1 MDIQRYLD
9 NYFKSKDM
17 PFIVGTKGIQN
28 LFRNSD
34 VLQSQKVHFF
44 CDPILRKPT
53 INKFGNQSK
62 IVAST
67 TFCLAVT
74 STMDMPYF
82 NELNTDNAET
92 KFILNIEPLI
102 AVLNGIAKDISCD
115 GYDVTF
121 DYVDVTDVKDVNFDG
136 LIGTITFTNEY

>member
-9 NYFKSKDM
+9 NYFTSKDM

-28 LFRNSD
+28 LFQNKD

-44 CDPILRKPT
+44 CDPILRKPET
-53 INKFGNQSK
+53 NKFGNQSK
-62 IVAST
+62 IIST
-67 TFCLAVT
+67 TTYCLAVT

-82 NELNTDNAET
+82 NELNTDNAES
-92 KFILNIEPLI
+92 KFTLNIEPLI
-102 AVLNGIAKDISCD
+102 EVMNGIVRDLSCG
-115 GYDVTF
+115 GYDVSF

-136 LIGTITFTNEY
+136 LIGSITFTRE

>member
-9 NYFKSKDM
+9 DYFTSKDM

-28 LFRNSD
+28 LFRNAD
-34 VLQSQKVHFF
+34 ILQSQKIHFF

-53 INKFGNQSK
+53 TNAYGKETKLI
-62 IVAST
+62 AST
-67 TFCLAVT
+67 TYCIAVT

-82 NELNTDNAET
+82 NEKNTDNAQS
-92 KFILNIEPLI
+92 KFTLNIEPLI
-102 AVLNGIAKDISCD
+102 AVMNGIVRDLSCG
-115 GYDVTF
+115 GYDITF

-136 LIGTITFTNEY
+136 LIGSITFTSTN